1 VTPLWQAAEKG
12 DTHALK
18 LLVAKGAK
26 VGATGSGMP
35 SALYQAVVRSDKP
48 VVRVLLDSRANMDKN
63 SAGCDSPLFEAI
75 SKGNKEISGLFL
87 TKLRMGIIAC
97 GMRS

>member
-1 VTPLWQAAEKG
+1 
-12 DTHALK
+12 
-18 LLVAKGAK
+18 
-26 VGATGSGMP
+26 
-35 SALYQAVVRSDKP
+35 
-48 VVRVLLDSRANMDKN
+48 MDKN

-87 TKLRMGIIAC
+87 TKLRMGSIAR